1 MTSTGGI
8 GRRTLLEASVLAG
21 TALAGSAAW
30 AQAAP
35 KRGGRIVVSTDV
47 QPRSLDPVMGNAPTS
62 DRYTTGHIFDSLL
75 RLNEDGSL
83 SPWLAESWQVM
94 DEGRSIVLRLRQ
106 GVTFHDGAPFNA
118 EAVKVNLD
126 RTRDP
131 RTGAARAIDLLS
143 VSAVDVV
150 DGATVRL
157 TLREPNAG
165 ILAALAVEAGMM
177 SSPRALA
184 ARSAQDY
191 GLNPVG
197 TGPFIFREWVVGSH
211 VQLARNPSYW
221 RQGADGQALPYA
233 ESLRVRFITNPAL
246 KLIEARSGALHIAD
260 NIPPT
265 DYATVERDRNLSLL
279 KVPPGVMQWIA
290 FNTTKAP
297 MNDARVRRAIS
308 LAVDRKFIFDLVA
321 EGYGAV
327 ARGPAAPS
335 GWDYNPNHPAMMPHD
350 PAQARRLLAEAGI
363 ARGLR
368 LSFLIVQREPDTQIA
383 QVVQQQLADVG
394 ITAEINAPD
403 RSAVTAIRDS
413 GNWDIFQARYNV
425 PRPDPVQI
433 YDFHFGRNAVQ
444 NFANITGDEELF
456 AAIDAGRRAL
466 DREERKRHYHRAQG
480 IIVDKSYYAFL
491 MFREAR
497 HVMRRNLRNVS
508 VDGGGIWDIASAWLD

>member
-1 MTSTGGI
+1 MTSSGGI
-8 GRRTLLEASVLAG
+8 SRRALLEASVVAG
-21 TALAGSAAW
+21 ATVAGGAAW
-30 AQAAP
+30 AQSSP

-62 DRYTTGHIFDSLL
+62 DRYTTGHIFVALL

-83 SPWLAESWQVM
+83 SPWLAEAWDVV
-94 DEGRSIVLRLRQ
+94 DDGRGIVLRLRQ
-106 GVTFHDGAPFNA
+106 GVTFHDGAPFDA
-118 EAVKVNLD
+118 EAVKINLD
-126 RTRDP
+126 RTRNP
-131 RTGAARAIDLLS
+131 QIGAARAIDLLS
-143 VSAVDVV
+143 VTSVDVV
-150 DGATVRL
+150 GPYVVKL
-157 TLREPNAG
+157 SLREPNAG
-165 ILAALAVEAGMM
+165 ILASLAVEAGMM

-184 ARSAQDY
+184 ARSVQDY

-197 TGPFIFREWVVGSH
+197 TGPFVFREWVVGSY
-211 VQLARNPSYW
+211 VQLTRNPSYW

-246 KLIEARSGALHIAD
+246 KLIETRSGALHIAD

-265 DYATVERDRNLSLL
+265 DYATVERDRNLALL

-290 FNTTKAP
+290 FNTQKAP
-297 MNDARVRRAIS
+297 MNDPRVRRAIS
-308 LAVDRKFIFDLVA
+308 LAVDRRFIFDLVA

-327 ARGPAAPS
+327 ARGPAAPA
-335 GWDYNPNHPAMMPHD
+335 GWDYNAAQPAIVSHD
-350 PAQARRLLAEAGI
+350 PALARRLLAEAGHP
-363 ARGLR
+363 RGLKV
-368 LSFLIVQREPDTQIA
+368 SFLIVQREPDTQIA

-413 GNWDIFQARYNV
+413 GNFDIFMARYNV

-444 NFANITGDEELF
+444 NFSNIAGDEELF

-466 DREERKRHYHRAQG
+466 DREERKRHYLRAQN
-480 IIVDKSYYAFL
+480 IIVDKTYYAFL

-508 VDGGGIWDIASAWLD
+508 VDGGGIWDIANVWLD